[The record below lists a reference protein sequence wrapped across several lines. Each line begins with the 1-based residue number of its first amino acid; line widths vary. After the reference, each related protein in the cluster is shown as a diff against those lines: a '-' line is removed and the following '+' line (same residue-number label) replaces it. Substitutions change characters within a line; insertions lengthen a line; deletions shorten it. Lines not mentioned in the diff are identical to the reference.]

1 MFSVLDDVCA
11 REYMIAK
18 EGVAHSQIEV
28 VCPVWFGLKYIS
40 NMACVYGYA
49 KVLVFT
55 RTASTHVG
63 DICEVIFQKCH
74 IPSRDL
80 LGNVLKLR
88 AKMFLIQTTHYNAVR
103 IQAVCVKG
111 WQFFMS
117 NGDNHSHITPA
128 VRPDTPDDDSPLK
141 PLSNIIYVKL
151 ICPEG
156 LLHSRSSDDG
166 ARGILKLN
174 DKIGQ
179 EIATKAEDD
188 EGVII
193 K

>member
-1 MFSVLDDVCA
+1 MTSVLGNTIHRNDRKRRCGSFAD
-11 REYMIAK
+11 RG
-18 EGVAHSQIEV
+18 GVSGV
-28 VCPVWFGLKYIS
+28 VWYIS

-74 IPSRDL
+74 IPRREL

-88 AKMFLIQTTHYNAVR
+88 AKTFLIQTTHYNAVR

-117 NGDNHSHITPA
+117 NGDNHSHITP

-141 PLSNIIYVKL
+141 PLSNIIYVQL

-156 LLHSRSSDDG
+156 LLHDDG
-166 ARGILKLN
+166 AQGILKLN

-179 EIATKAEDD
+179 EIVTKAEDNQ
-188 EGVII
+188 GVII